1 VDGADLLI
9 HEAAIVRA
17 QMLIRRP
24 VEEVYRAFVDPS
36 VTTRFWFTR
45 SSGRLEAGRIVQW
58 EWEMY
63 GASALVK
70 VTEMIENE
78 RIVIEWDEPPIPV
91 EWIFQPRSDG
101 TTLVTITNQGFA
113 GSDEDVVRQAID
125 SMGGFTMVLAGLKA
139 QLEHG
144 IELNLVADHHPD
156 AHIGPDV

>member
-1 VDGADLLI
+1 
-9 HEAAIVRA
+9 
-17 QMLIRRP
+17 
-24 VEEVYRAFVDPS
+24 
-36 VTTRFWFTR
+36 
-45 SSGRLEAGRIVQW
+45 
-58 EWEMY
+58 
-63 GASALVK
+63 
-70 VTEMIENE
+70 MIENE